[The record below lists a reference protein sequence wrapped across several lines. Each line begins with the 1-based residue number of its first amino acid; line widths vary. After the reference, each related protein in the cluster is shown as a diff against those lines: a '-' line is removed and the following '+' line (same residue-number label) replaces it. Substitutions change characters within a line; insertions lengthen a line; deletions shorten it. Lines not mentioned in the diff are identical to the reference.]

1 MLKEN
6 GISKAEEQSKL
17 NKAFEENKRAI
28 NEKYSALKGKLIRVQ
43 ADSSANLDSKDKWRN
58 YALELQD
65 TFDQLFRLA

>member
-1 MLKEN
+1 M
-6 GISKAEEQSKL
+6 
-17 NKAFEENKRAI
+17 NKAFEDNKRAI

-43 ADSSANLDSKDKWRN
+43 ADSSSNLDSKEQWRN